1 MLRDWSL
8 INKPDRRTPCR
19 GALEEWASEL
29 EKRSLLR
36 PRITWDPALHRPHQE
51 QSLPNR
57 CELDVGYDGNVVRQ
71 VVSHEVLP
79 TVNCDATEPG
89 TML

>member
-1 MLRDWSL
+1 MLRDWDL
-8 INKPDRRTPCR
+8 IIKPEDAV
-19 GALEEWASEL
+19 GLEEWASEL
-29 EKRSLLR
+29 EKRSLLP
-36 PRITWDPALHRPHQE
+36 PRITWDPALHRPHQD
-51 QSLPNR
+51 QSLLNR
-57 CELDVGYDGNVVRQ
+57 CELDVGYDDGNVVRQ